1 MVDKTLPESEEIQ
14 QNELR
19 AAYVGKYFQSE
30 TENGKQ
36 YSKCL
41 ISNCERRLPG
51 IQIGSLETH
60 LRVAHNMSRRS
71 KRTFDAS
78 TSIGIGGPPTLE
90 HTIERD
96 VIQLKQ
102 NLSESA
108 DARKYFQIVLEDGKI
123 FSKCLIKDCMRQIA
137 GNHLHNLKRHL
148 SVHDAT
154 AHSSDDEDEVDN
166 TLGHAAVNDDT
177 APTYFRFVTVD
188 GRLYSK
194 CLIRG
199 CKRRLAYS
207 HLSSFKRHLR
217 CHKMEVQKQPNGS
230 LNKHKYFEYINENGK
245 FYSKCLIDGCG
256 HRLAGNHAGN
266 LNRHLLRAHNIR
278 VQITKKYIGIGKYF
292 LKVEIGGKIFTKCL
306 IKNCG
311 HRMSGN
317 NLENQKRHLVA
328 IHKINV
334 NNLKRFFR
342 NTRRTNSLSTT
353 IKGPEVVEQS
363 KDNVTQSTINE
374 DRTGTPQVETADERG
389 ICDRVLNVASSIA
402 SPPGNC
408 FSINRDVLDKT
419 ISHSETANRF
429 QVIEM
434 QPSLLQSTEV
444 RKYFER
450 FDKGGKSFSRCLINK
465 CDYHMT
471 GNHLGN
477 MRRHLVKAHNSAPDH
492 LKQHSTTSNSSSNE
506 NCDIIEMDGTVC
518 LNEDAEIP
526 SIKPICSSRL
536 NEGLLDNVNSE
547 PSPIAEQKSVDNTH
561 RLSNENSHN
570 DVGRAVDVRKYFKP
584 IDANGKLYSRCLR
597 EGCNF
602 YMTGNKLGNLKRHLK
617 GVHKMNIPSRFQ
629 TQTSTLDD
637 VRKFYRTV
645 IQYGK
650 IQSVCLIT
658 GCRYRMA
665 GKHLGNLKRHL
676 NNRHNVPKE
685 KLLIDEELCSET
697 PNASIVVDEPQSTTS
712 HNVDLHAITEDSYD
726 PSELK
731 VEQNLPKNV
740 RKYFRTESD
749 GSKIYSKCL
758 LKHCECRIAGEH
770 VFGLKR
776 HLIQMHLGKSQSI
789 STCRLCFEYTDNALD
804 ILADGSYI
812 ANTIRLH
819 FPTDEVRRSTSE
831 NSKSQN
837 L

>member
-1 MVDKTLPESEEIQ
+1 MEDKTLVESEEIQ

-19 AAYVGKYFQSE
+19 AAYVGKYFQIE
-30 TENGKQ
+30 TEDGKQ
-36 YSKCL
+36 YSKCS

-60 LRVAHNMSRRS
+60 LRVAHNMSRCS
-71 KRTFDAS
+71 KRTTEAG
-78 TSIGIGGPPTLE
+78 TSIGIGGPPTLDL
-90 HTIERD
+90 TIESD

-108 DARKYFQIVLEDGKI
+108 DVRKYFQIVFEDGKI
-123 FSKCLIKDCMRQIA
+123 FSKCLIKDCTRQIA
-137 GNHLHNLKRHL
+137 GNHLNNLKRHL

-154 AHSSDDEDEVDN
+154 AHSSDDEDEVDS

-199 CKRRLAYS
+199 CNRRLASS
-207 HLSSFKRHLR
+207 HVSSFKRHLR
-217 CHKMEVQKQPNGS
+217 CHNMEVQNQPKGS
-230 LNKHKYFEYINENGK
+230 FNKHKYFEYIKENGK
-245 FYSKCLIDGCG
+245 FCSKCLIDGCG
-256 HRLAGNHAGN
+256 QRLAGNHGGN
-266 LNRHLLRAHNIR
+266 LNRHLFRAHNMR
-278 VQITKKYIGIGKYF
+278 VQITNKNKGIGKYF
-292 LKVEIGGKIFTKCL
+292 QKVEIGGKMFSKCL

-328 IHKINV
+328 IHKYNV

-342 NTRRTNSLSTT
+342 NTRRKNSLSTK

-363 KDNVTQSTINE
+363 KDNVTKSTINE
-374 DRTGTPQVETADERG
+374 DRTETPQVETANERE
-389 ICDRVLNVASSIA
+389 ICDRLLNVARSIA

-408 FSINRDVLDKT
+408 DSISQDVLDKT
-419 ISHSETANRF
+419 VSHSETTNRF
-429 QVIEM
+429 QVVDL
-434 QPSLLQSTEV
+434 QPSLLQSSEV
-444 RKYFER
+444 REYFEC

-465 CDYHMT
+465 CNYEMG

-477 MRRHLVKAHNSAPDH
+477 MRRHLVRAHYRAPDH
-492 LKQHSTTSNSSSNE
+492 LKQHSTTSNSPSNE
-506 NCDIIEMDGTVC
+506 NCDISEMHGTIC
-518 LNEDAEIP
+518 LNEDAKIP
-526 SIKPICSSRL
+526 SIPPICSSRL
-536 NEGLLDNVNSE
+536 NEGPLENVNRE
-547 PSPIAEQKSVDNTH
+547 PGPITEQKSVDSTH
-561 RLSNENSHN
+561 RFSNENSHN
-570 DVGRAVDVRKYFKP
+570 DAGRAVDVRKYFET

-602 YMTGNKLGNLKRHLK
+602 YMAGKKSGNLKRHLN
-617 GVHKMNIPSRFQ
+617 GIHKMNLPSRFMS
-629 TQTSTLDD
+629 QTSTLHE

-645 IQYGK
+645 IENGK
-650 IQSVCLIT
+650 FHSVCLIT
-658 GCRYRMA
+658 GCGYRMV

-676 NNRHNVPKE
+676 NNRHNLPKE

-697 PNASIVVDEPQSTTS
+697 PNAPITVDEPQSSTS
-712 HNVDLHAITEDSYD
+712 HNADLHAITEGSYVA
-726 PSELK
+726 SELQ
-731 VEQNLPKNV
+731 VERNLPKNV

-758 LKHCECRIAGEH
+758 LQHCECRIAGEH

-776 HLIQMHLGKSQSI
+776 HLTQRHLAKSQSI

-804 ILADGSYI
+804 IFADGSYI

-831 NSKSQN
+831 NFKSQN